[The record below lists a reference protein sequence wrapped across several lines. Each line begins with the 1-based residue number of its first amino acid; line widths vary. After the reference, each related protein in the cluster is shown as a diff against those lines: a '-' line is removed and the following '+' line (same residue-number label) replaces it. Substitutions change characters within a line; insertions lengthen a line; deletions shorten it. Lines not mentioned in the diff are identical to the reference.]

1 MHGLALGV
9 FLGLYAGNP
18 RFKGQIDRALKD
30 ALGKGVDILNKGTTP
45 VGGAI
50 NGPYDEPPAE

>member
-1 MHGLALGV
+1 MQGLVLGV

-18 RFKGQIDRALKD
+18 RFKGQVDRALKD
-30 ALGKGVDILNKGTTP
+30 ALGKGVDMLNKGTTP

-50 NGPYDEPPAE
+50 NVQYDEPPAE